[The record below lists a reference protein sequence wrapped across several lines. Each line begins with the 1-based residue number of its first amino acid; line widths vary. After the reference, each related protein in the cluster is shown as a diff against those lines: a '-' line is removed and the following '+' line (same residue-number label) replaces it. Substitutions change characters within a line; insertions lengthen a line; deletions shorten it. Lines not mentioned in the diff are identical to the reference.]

1 MQKRC
6 MLRTANKVGIP
17 TEQEFSYCERNFH
30 RNRSLSSAAAAALY
44 PGRNFQNSCRDLA
57 CHHFTTLTRD

>member
-17 TEQEFSYCERNFH
+17 TEQEFSYCERNFIAT
-30 RNRSLSSAAAAALY
+30 AACPRLQLLPYILVGTFRTPVVIVRAIIS
-44 PGRNFQNSCRDLA
+44 R
-57 CHHFTTLTRD
+57 H